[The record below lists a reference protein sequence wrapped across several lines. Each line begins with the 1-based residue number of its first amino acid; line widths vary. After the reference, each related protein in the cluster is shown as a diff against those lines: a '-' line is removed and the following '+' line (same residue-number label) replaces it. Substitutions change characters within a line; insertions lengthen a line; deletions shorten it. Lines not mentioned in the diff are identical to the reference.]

1 MHSTN
6 YYETFI
12 EVAEDCPVAAAEI
25 PPLKGD
31 NKSVA
36 NLQFEMIVEHPY
48 RYTSDEVLFSIHALR
63 SGISGGMETAREEYF
78 SKGQA
83 CLRASPLAKRYGW
96 GIHHNAE
103 GKVAVYPAGSEEYQ
117 RFLED
122 NAVKKVRAMRSK
134 RG

>member
-6 YYETFI
+6 YYDTFI

-63 SGISGGMETAREEYF
+63 NGIAGGLEAAREEYF
-78 SKGQA
+78 SNV
-83 CLRASPLAKRYGW
+83 L
-96 GIHHNAE
+96 
-103 GKVAVYPAGSEEYQ
+103 PAQ
-117 RFLED
+117 
-122 NAVKKVRAMRSK
+122 N
-134 RG
+134 

>member
-6 YYETFI
+6 YFNTFI
-12 EVAEDCPVAAAEI
+12 ETAEDCPVAAAEI

-63 SGISGGMETAREEYF
+63 NGITGRLEAAREEYF